1 MPVIAR
7 IWFCWLM
14 QYNIIN
20 NCHILAAAN
29 TTYWPILT
37 SIGPVGKGDQIRSVV
52 TMTTSTIADWQFY
65 SIFWTVQ
72 RHVFVSGSDLGHHI
86 VLFIY
91 KCSRFK
97 LCGTGR
103 SMSDVSHCSSGG

>member
-1 MPVIAR
+1 
-7 IWFCWLM
+7 M

-29 TTYWPILT
+29 TTRPILT
-37 SIGPVGKGDQIRSVV
+37 SIGPVWKGDQIRSVV
-52 TMTTSTIADWQFY
+52 TMTHAQSLIGNFIVY
-65 SIFWTVQ
+65 SRLYKYMCVLD
-72 RHVFVSGSDLGHHI
+72 SDLGHHMR
-86 VLFIY
+86 LFIY

-103 SMSDVSHCSSGG
+103 ATSDVLPCSSGGWKTF

>member
-1 MPVIAR
+1 
-7 IWFCWLM
+7 M

-29 TTYWPILT
+29 TTYWPRPILT

-52 TMTTSTIADWQFY
+52 TMTTSTIADRQFY

-72 RHVFVSGSDLGHHI
+72 RHVCVRLRFRTSYYVVYFISVKHLNFVVLVGQCLMSHI
-86 VLFIY
+86 APQAA
-91 KCSRFK
+91 
-97 LCGTGR
+97 G
-103 SMSDVSHCSSGG
+103 